1 MESGAFQRR
10 HTSGSSV
17 IERNNDKQ
25 QPGGDTVSR
34 VRWGSRVTCPV
45 RLPSRVTCPPDP
57 APAAN
62 IWPLVDVITR
72 VNKENKQYS
81 HIRNIFTWSTFHSW
95 EEEERILCRCGCKVT
110 QDLPENT

>member
-17 IERNNDKQ
+17 IARNNDKQ

-34 VRWGSRVTCPV
+34 V
-45 RLPSRVTCPPDP
+45 PPDP

-81 HIRNIFTWSTFHSW
+81 HIRNIFTWSAFHSW

>member
-17 IERNNDKQ
+17 IARNNDKQ

-34 VRWGSRVTCPV
+34 V
-45 RLPSRVTCPPDP
+45 PPDP

-81 HIRNIFTWSTFHSW
+81 DYSEHIHMVHISQLGGGGEDPVSVR
-95 EEEERILCRCGCKVT
+95 V
-110 QDLPENT
+110 